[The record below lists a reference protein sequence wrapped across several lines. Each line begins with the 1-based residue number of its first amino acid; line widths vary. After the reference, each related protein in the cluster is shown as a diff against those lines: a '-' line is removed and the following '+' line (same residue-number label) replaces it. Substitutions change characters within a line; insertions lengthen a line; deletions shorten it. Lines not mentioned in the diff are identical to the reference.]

1 MLQPWPKK
9 CGHPC
14 LWDNRL
20 LLLHHLELLI
30 AHLSEYRTALELQD
44 ESALQLL
51 IADGRRVQEENVRKR
66 TLEERAQLLNE
77 AAKEETKKEQNA

>member
-1 MLQPWPKK
+1 MWASLFM
-9 CGHPC
+9 
-14 LWDNRL
+14 DNRL

-66 TLEERAQLLNE
+66 KRALEERAQLLNE
-77 AAKEETKKEQNA
+77 AAKEETKKEQDA